1 MVSQRHTGSRIG
13 RIYQLEVGWRGED
26 WTTGTRSGSVR
37 VNLEALFKVSSSSV

>member
-26 WTTGTRSGSVR
+26 WTTGTRSGSVGQ
-37 VNLEALFKVSSSSV
+37 LGGPIQSVQ